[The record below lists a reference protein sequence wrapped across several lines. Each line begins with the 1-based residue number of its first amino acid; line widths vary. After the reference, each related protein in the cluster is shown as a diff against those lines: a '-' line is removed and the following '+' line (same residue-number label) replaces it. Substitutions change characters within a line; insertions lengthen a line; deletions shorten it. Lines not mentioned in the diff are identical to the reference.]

1 MQYVAKCGLLFYG
14 SSSVVDWKN
23 PPRLFI
29 PGPVKVNE
37 DVLQQLARPTLG
49 HRGKEYAQLHAETT
63 VCLKKIL
70 FTDQNVFLSTSS
82 ASGIW
87 EAAIRNC
94 VAPDETVLATCCGAF
109 SDKWATV
116 AKNCGRNVEELKVDW
131 GKPVL
136 PEMIDE
142 KLATGKYTAI
152 TIVYNET
159 STGLTNHVYEISEM
173 MKQKYP
179 EILVFVDAVS
189 AMVALPMHFDEL
201 GWDVAFASVQKAFA
215 IPPGLAVAAVSNRA
229 LEKSK
234 NVPNRGYYFDFQL
247 WAKSNE
253 KNQTLV
259 TPNIPHIM
267 ALNYQCEKLLAEGM
281 ENVWERH
288 KRMGD
293 FVRTWAKEK
302 FALFCD
308 EKYASNTLTAVK
320 NTRGINVAETIN
332 AIQEKHNTIFG
343 NGYGKLK
350 EQTFRIAHMGDITLD
365 DLKELLGWIDEEI
378 G

>member
-1 MQYVAKCGLLFYG
+1 M
-14 SSSVVDWKN
+14 VDWKN

-49 HRGKEYAQLHAETT
+49 HRGKEYTQLHGETV

-70 FTDQNVFLSTSS
+70 FTEQNIFLSTSS

-94 VAPDETVLATCCGAF
+94 VGFDETVLATCCGAF
-109 SDKWATV
+109 SDKWADII
-116 AKNCGRNVEELKVDW
+116 KNCGRKVEELKVDW
-131 GKPVL
+131 GKPTL

-142 KLATGKYTAI
+142 KLAAGKYAAI
-152 TIVYNET
+152 TLVYNET
-159 STGLTNHVYEISEM
+159 STGLTNPVYEISGM
-173 MKQKYP
+173 MKEKYP
-179 EILVFVDAVS
+179 DVLVFVDSVS
-189 AMVALPMHFDEL
+189 GMVGLPLHFDEL
-201 GWDVAFASVQKAFA
+201 GWDVTFASVQKGFA
-215 IPPGLAVAAVSNRA
+215 IPPGLAVAVVSNRA
-229 LEKSK
+229 LEKSQS
-234 NVPNRGYYFDFQL
+234 VPNRGYYFDFQL
-247 WAKSNE
+247 LAKAAAKS
-253 KNQTLV
+253 QTLV

-267 ALNYQCEKLLAEGM
+267 ALNYQCKKIVAEGM
-281 ENVWERH
+281 ENVWQRH
-288 KRMGD
+288 KQMGE
-293 FVRTWAKEK
+293 FVRAWAKDK
-302 FALFCD
+302 FDLFCN

-350 EQTFRIAHMGDITLD
+350 EETFRIAHMGDITLD

-378 G
+378 S

>member
-1 MQYVAKCGLLFYG
+1 MA
-14 SSSVVDWKN
+14 DWKN

-29 PGPVKVNE
+29 PGPVKVND

-49 HRGKEYAQLHAETT
+49 HRGKEYSQLHGET
-63 VCLKKIL
+63 VEMLKKVL

-94 VAPDETVLATCCGAF
+94 VNLDETVLCTCCGAF
-109 SDKWATV
+109 SDKWVGV
-116 AKNCGRNVEELKVDW
+116 ARSCGRNVEELKVDW
-131 GKPVL
+131 GQATT

-142 KLATGKYTAI
+142 KLASGNFAAVTL
-152 TIVYNET
+152 VYNET
-159 STGLTNHVYEISEM
+159 STGLTNPVYKISEM

-179 EILVFVDAVS
+179 DVLVFVDAVS
-189 AMVALPMHFDEL
+189 AMVGLPLHFDDL

-247 WAKSNE
+247 FAKSAE
-253 KNQTLV
+253 KNQTLT

-267 ALNYQCEKLLAEGM
+267 ALNYQCHKLLAEGM
-281 ENVWERH
+281 ENVWQRH
-288 KRMGD
+288 REMGN
-293 FVRTWAKEK
+293 FVRTWAKGK
-302 FALFCD
+302 FDLFCE
-308 EKYASNTLTAVK
+308 EKYASNTLTTVS
-320 NTRGINVAETIN
+320 NTRGINVAETIK

-350 EQTFRIAHMGDITLD
+350 EQTFRIAHMGDITMD
-365 DLKELLGWIDEEI
+365 DVKELLGWIDEEI

>member
-1 MQYVAKCGLLFYG
+1 MT
-14 SSSVVDWKN
+14 DWKN

-29 PGPVKVNE
+29 PGPVLVKE

-49 HRGKEYAQLHAETT
+49 HRLKEYSQLHGETIQM
-63 VCLKKIL
+63 LKKIL
-70 FTDQNVFLSTSS
+70 FTKQNIFISTSS

-94 VAPDETVLATCCGAF
+94 VGTDETVLCTCCGAF
-109 SDKWATV
+109 SNKWATV
-116 AKNCGRNVEELKVDW
+116 AKNCGRNVDELKVDW
-131 GKPVL
+131 GKPIT

-142 KLATGKYTAI
+142 KLAAGKYSAV
-152 TIVYNET
+152 TIVHNET
-159 STGLTNHVYEISEM
+159 STGLTNPVEQISQM

-179 EILVFVDAVS
+179 DVLVLVDSVS
-189 AMVALPMHFDEL
+189 CMVGLPLKFDEL

-215 IPPGLAVAAVSNRA
+215 IPPGLAVAAVSSRA

-234 NVPNRGYYFDFQL
+234 AIPGRGYYFDFQL

-259 TPNIPHIM
+259 TPNSPHIM
-267 ALNYQCEKLLAEGM
+267 ALNYQCKKLLDEGI
-281 ENVWERH
+281 ENVWKRH
-288 KRMGD
+288 KQMGE
-293 FVRTWAKEK
+293 FVRAWAKEN
-302 FALFCD
+302 FDLFCD
-308 EKYASNTLTAVK
+308 QKYASNTLTAVK

-332 AIQEKHNTIFG
+332 AIQQKHNTVFG

-350 EQTFRIAHMGDITLD
+350 EQAFRIAHMGDINLD
-365 DLKELLGWIDEEI
+365 DLKELIGWIDEEI
-378 G
+378 R

>member
-1 MQYVAKCGLLFYG
+1 MA
-14 SSSVVDWKN
+14 DWKN

-29 PGPVKVNE
+29 PGPVKVND

-49 HRGKEYAQLHAETT
+49 HRGKEYSQLHGET
-63 VCLKKIL
+63 VDMLKKIL

-94 VAPDETVLATCCGAF
+94 VNLDETVLCTCCGAF
-109 SDKWATV
+109 SDKWAGV
-116 AKNCGRNVEELKVDW
+116 AKSCGRNVEELKVDW
-131 GKPVL
+131 GQATT

-142 KLATGKYTAI
+142 KLASGNYAAVTL
-152 TIVYNET
+152 VYNET
-159 STGLTNHVYEISEM
+159 STGLTNPVYKISEM

-179 EILVFVDAVS
+179 DVLVFVDAVS
-189 AMVALPMHFDEL
+189 GMVGLPMHFDDL

-229 LEKSK
+229 LDKSK

-247 WAKSNE
+247 FAKSAE
-253 KNQTLV
+253 KNQTLT

-267 ALNYQCEKLLAEGM
+267 ALNYQCHKLLAEGM
-281 ENVWERH
+281 ENVWQRH
-288 KRMGD
+288 REMGD
-293 FVRTWAKEK
+293 FVRTWARER
-302 FALFCD
+302 FDLFCD
-308 EKYASNTLTAVK
+308 DKYASNTLTTVR
-320 NTRGINVAETIN
+320 NIREINVAETIK

-350 EQTFRIAHMGDITLD
+350 EQTFRIAHMGDITMD

>member
-1 MQYVAKCGLLFYG
+1 M
-14 SSSVVDWKN
+14 VDWKN

-29 PGPVKVNE
+29 PGPVKVND

-49 HRGKEYAQLHAETT
+49 HRGKEYAQLHGET
-63 VCLKKIL
+63 VDILKKVL

-87 EAAIRNC
+87 EASIRNC
-94 VAPDETVLATCCGAF
+94 VDFNETVLCTCCGAF
-109 SDKWATV
+109 SDKWANV
-116 AKNCGRNVEELKVDW
+116 AKSCGRNVEELKVDW
-131 GKPVL
+131 GQATT

-142 KLATGKYTAI
+142 KLASGKYAAVTL
-152 TIVYNET
+152 VYNET
-159 STGLTNHVYEISEM
+159 STGLTNPVYQISEM

-179 EILVFVDAVS
+179 DVLVFVDAVS
-189 AMVALPMHFDEL
+189 GMIGLPMHFDDL

-215 IPPGLAVAAVSNRA
+215 IPPGLAVAVVSNRA

-234 NVPNRGYYFDFQL
+234 NVPNRGYYFDFQQF
-247 WAKSNE
+247 AKSAE
-253 KNQTLV
+253 KNQTPT

-267 ALNYQCEKLLAEGM
+267 ALNYQCQKLLAEGM
-281 ENVWERH
+281 ENVWQRH
-288 KRMGD
+288 KEMGD
-293 FVRTWAKEK
+293 YVRTWAKGK
-302 FALFCD
+302 FDLFCD
-308 EKYASNTLTAVK
+308 EKYASNTLTTVK
-320 NTRGINVAETIN
+320 NIREINVAETIK

-350 EQTFRIAHMGDITLD
+350 EQTFRIAHMGDITID